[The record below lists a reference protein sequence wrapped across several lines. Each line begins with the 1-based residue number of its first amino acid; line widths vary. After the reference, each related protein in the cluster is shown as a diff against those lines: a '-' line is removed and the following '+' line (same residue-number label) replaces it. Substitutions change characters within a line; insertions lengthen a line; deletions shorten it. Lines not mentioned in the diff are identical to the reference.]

1 MLGKR
6 GPPYSALIYSV
17 DASGFEQTDYEL
29 CIMSMSIMSMYYQY
43 YELTLNCEKISYLW
57 ICNDACDFAA
67 AVTEGGF
74 WGASEKPDY
83 Y

>member
-17 DASGFEQTDYEL
+17 DASGFEQTDVNNSKIVRSHICRL
-29 CIMSMSIMSMYYQY
+29 AMMHV
-43 YELTLNCEKISYLW
+43 TLQLQSQRVV
-57 ICNDACDFAA
+57 F
-67 AVTEGGF
+67 GG
-74 WGASEKPDY
+74 AIEKPDY

>member
-17 DASGFEQTDYEL
+17 DASGFEQTDVNN
-29 CIMSMSIMSMYYQY
+29 S
-43 YELTLNCEKISYLW
+43 KIVRRSH
-57 ICNDACDFAA
+57 ICGFAYGACDFAA

-74 WGASEKPDY
+74 WGVIEKPDY